1 MSERFYLLIVGAY
14 ILLALYLEVDM
25 MIYVLSGFLVFEG
38 VTGWSLTTALQ
49 KVRKI
54 TLDSGLVAFKTHDRF
69 NLDGIRVWR
78 LLVAVVLVS
87 SYVLLHQFDVGFL
100 WFFPWFMGFAIMG
113 AGVSSMCPMLMALRW
128 VGFK

>member
-54 TLDSGLVAFKTHDRF
+54 TLDSGLVAFKTK
-69 NLDGIRVWR
+69 N
-78 LLVAVVLVS
+78 
-87 SYVLLHQFDVGFL
+87 
-100 WFFPWFMGFAIMG
+100 
-113 AGVSSMCPMLMALRW
+113 
-128 VGFK
+128 